1 MCRWMVNKLINKIGP
16 FRHMTHLC
24 SHFIPSTAPTR
35 YRISEKIHIT
45 LKKKEQEGQHDYP
58 LSNHLRCDTMWSPSP
73 SRSPL
78 PLPSPAPP
86 SRSPFLLPPPAPP
99 SRSPFRSPL
108 LLPPPAPPSRS
119 PLLLPP
125 PAPPSRSHWNP
136 SYAYDA
142 WYLPLHKLQ
151 EEQLQAS
158 GTKINSG
165 FICGTIIRNY
175 WLIIHKKIMF
185 LLSSIPGIVPLK
197 VWTVFLIIFYGVTNL
212 HIFHS
217 PL

>member
-1 MCRWMVNKLINKIGP
+1 MYELSLCLEVLCVGEWSTSLSTKLV
-16 FRHMTHLC
+16 HLAAWLIYAAIL
-24 SHFIPSTAPTR
+24 SLPPRLPATAYPKK
-35 YRISEKIHIT
+35 YMS

-73 SRSPL
+73 SP
-78 PLPSPAPP
+78 
-86 SRSPFLLPPPAPP
+86 
-99 SRSPFRSPL
+99 SPFRP
-108 LLPPPAPPSRS
+108 
-119 PLLLPP
+119 
-125 PAPPSRSHWNP
+125 HWNP

-175 WLIIHKKIMF
+175 WLIIHKKKCF
-185 LLSSIPGIVPLK
+185 FCLRYLELFHRKYEPFSS
-197 VWTVFLIIFYGVTNL
+197 
-212 HIFHS
+212 
-217 PL
+217 

>member
-1 MCRWMVNKLINKIGP
+1 MI
-16 FRHMTHLC
+16 
-24 SHFIPSTAPTR
+24 
-35 YRISEKIHIT
+35 
-45 LKKKEQEGQHDYP
+45 Q
-58 LSNHLRCDTMWSPSP
+58 CDPH
-73 SRSPL
+73 
-78 PLPSPAPP
+78 
-86 SRSPFLLPPPAPP
+86 PPPAPP
-99 SRSPFRSPL
+99 SRSPLPLPPLAPPSCSPL
-108 LLPPPAPPSRS
+108 PLPFPLPPPAPPSRS

-142 WYLPLHKLQ
+142 WYLTLHKLQ

-158 GTKINSG
+158 DTKINSG

-197 VWTVFLIIFYGVTNL
+197 VWTVFLIIFYGVTNF
-212 HIFHS
+212 HINFSILPCRLWSGTLWCASKIIVIILAYLVMYLDSDSLGRIFSIETPTKKVYKH
-217 PL
+217 LKTQKKTQKI

>member
-1 MCRWMVNKLINKIGP
+1 MWYNVIPIPLPLPPPGP
-16 FRHMTHLC
+16 
-24 SHFIPSTAPTR
+24 
-35 YRISEKIHIT
+35 
-45 LKKKEQEGQHDYP
+45 
-58 LSNHLRCDTMWSPSP
+58 P
-73 SRSPL
+73 SRSPLPLPPLAPPLCSPL

-86 SRSPFLLPPPAPP
+86 SCSPLPHSPPASP
-99 SRSPFRSPL
+99 SCSPL
-108 LLPPPAPPSRS
+108 LF
-119 PLLLPP
+119 PP

-142 WYLPLHKLQ
+142 WYLTLHKLQ

-158 GTKINSG
+158 DTKINSG
-165 FICGTIIRNY
+165 FICGTVIRNY

-197 VWTVFLIIFYGVTNL
+197 VWTVFLIILYGVANF

>member
-1 MCRWMVNKLINKIGP
+1 MCRWMVNKLIDKIGP
-16 FRHMTHLC
+16 PRHMTHLC

-78 PLPSPAPP
+78 PLP
-86 SRSPFLLPPPAPP
+86 L
-99 SRSPFRSPL
+99 
-108 LLPPPAPPSRS
+108 
-119 PLLLPP
+119 

-158 GTKINSG
+158 DTKINSG

-197 VWTVFLIIFYGVTNL
+197 VWTVFLIIFYGVTNF

>member
-1 MCRWMVNKLINKIGP
+1 MRLSWQVYASALVWRCYVSVNGQQAYRQNWSISPHDSSMQP
-16 FRHMTHLC
+16 FYPFQRAYQL
-24 SHFIPSTAPTR
+24 P
-35 YRISEKIHIT
+35 HIRKNT
-45 LKKKEQEGQHDYP
+45 YHSKKKEQEGQHDYP

-78 PLPSPAPP
+78 PLP
-86 SRSPFLLPPPAPP
+86 
-99 SRSPFRSPL
+99 
-108 LLPPPAPPSRS
+108 
-119 PLLLPP
+119 P

-142 WYLPLHKLQ
+142 CYLPLHKLQ

-165 FICGTIIRNY
+165 FICGTIITNY

-185 LLSSIPGIVPLK
+185 LLSSIPRIVPLK
-197 VWTVFLIIFYGVTNL
+197 VWTVFLIIFYRVTNL

>member
-1 MCRWMVNKLINKIGP
+1 MSVNGQQAYRQNWSISPHDSSMQPFYPFHRAYLLPHIGKN
-16 FRHMTHLC
+16 TH
-24 SHFIPSTAPTR
+24 H
-35 YRISEKIHIT
+35 
-45 LKKKEQEGQHDYP
+45 LKKKEQQGQHDYP
-58 LSNHLRCDTMWSPSP
+58 LSNHLGCDTMWSPSP
-73 SRSPL
+73 SHSPL
-78 PLPSPAPP
+78 PLPPP
-86 SRSPFLLPPPAPP
+86 T
-99 SRSPFRSPL
+99 
-108 LLPPPAPPSRS
+108 
-119 PLLLPP
+119 
-125 PAPPSRSHWNP
+125 PPSRSHWNP

-158 GTKINSG
+158 GTKINAG

-175 WLIIHKKIMF
+175 WLIIHKKIML

-197 VWTVFLIIFYGVTNL
+197 VWIVFLIIFYGVTNF

>member
-1 MCRWMVNKLINKIGP
+1 MSYLFVWRCYVSVNGQQAYRQNWSISPHDSSMQP
-16 FRHMTHLC
+16 FCPFHRAYPL
-24 SHFIPSTAPTR
+24 P
-35 YRISEKIHIT
+35 HIRKNT
-45 LKKKEQEGQHDYP
+45 CHLKKKEQEGQRDYP
-58 LSNHLRCDTMWSPSP
+58 LSNHLRCDAMWSPSP
-73 SRSPL
+73 SP
-78 PLPSPAPP
+78 
-86 SRSPFLLPPPAPP
+86 
-99 SRSPFRSPL
+99 SPFRP
-108 LLPPPAPPSRS
+108 
-119 PLLLPP
+119 
-125 PAPPSRSHWNP
+125 HWNP

-142 WYLPLHKLQ
+142 WYLPLNKLQ

-197 VWTVFLIIFYGVTNL
+197 VWTVFLIIFYGVTNF